1 MARTL
6 FFNASI
12 FDGSGKAPFPGEVLV
27 EDNRIAAVARGAERL
42 DRVGAEVVDCD
53 GATLMPGL
61 VESHAHLS
69 WPSSVGRVIN
79 AMRLPPE
86 EHLLVTAHNA
96 RVTLDA
102 GYTGA
107 YSAGSL
113 GPRFEVALRDE
124 IDKGFT
130 PGPRLVAS
138 SMERAAAN
146 VMGVPEAHDEAHGRG
161 PGAMR
166 AFVKKTAEEGVDSI
180 KYLLSSDD
188 GFEPGG
194 GRKLQYTEDEVAAI
208 GEAARESGV
217 WLSCHSQAAEA
228 VKMALRHGFRIL
240 YHCSYAD
247 DEALDMIEARK
258 DEIFVAPAPGL
269 LYARMHEAEEFGIT
283 RKVAEEMGAV
293 GGLDRMQVLYPE
305 LRKRGVRV
313 LPGGDYGFPYNPI
326 GRNARDL
333 EHFVKLF
340 GYTPAEVLTAA
351 TKLGGELMGMEIG
364 LVERGYLADLL
375 LVDGDPTEDI
385 AILQDQRNLLMIM
398 KDGKYHKPP
407 PRPMGEVD
415 VAGARRRAFAT

>member
-1 MARTL
+1 MPRTL
-6 FFNASI
+6 FANASI
-12 FDGSGKAPFPGEVLV
+12 FDGTGTAPCPGEVLV
-27 EDNRIAAVARGAERL
+27 DGNRIAAVARGAERL
-42 DRVGAEVVDCD
+42 DRAGAAVVDCD
-53 GATLMPGL
+53 RATLMPGL

-96 RVTLDA
+96 RITLDA
-102 GYTGA
+102 GYTSA

-146 VMGVPEAHDEAHGRG
+146 VMGVPQAHDAEHGRG
-161 PGAMR
+161 PAAMR
-166 AFVKKTAEEGVDSI
+166 EFVANTAKEGVDSI
-180 KYLLSSDD
+180 KFLLSSDD
-188 GFEPGG
+188 GFEPAG
-194 GRKLQYTEDEVAAI
+194 GRKLMYTEDEVAAI
-208 GEAARESGV
+208 GEQARESDV

-258 DEIFVAPAPGL
+258 SEVFVAPAPGL
-269 LYARMHEAEEFGIT
+269 LYSRMHEAEDFGIT
-283 RKVAEEMGAV
+283 RDVAEKMGAV
-293 GGLDRMQVLYPE
+293 GGLERMQRLYPE

-333 EHFVKLF
+333 EHFVRLF

-351 TKLGGELMGMEIG
+351 TKLGGELMGMELG
-364 LVERGYLADLL
+364 VVERGYLADLL
-375 LVDGDPTEDI
+375 LVDGDPCADI
-385 AILQDQRNLLMIM
+385 TILQDQQNLLMIM
-398 KDGKYHKPP
+398 KDGKYHKAP
-407 PRPMGEVD
+407 PRPVGEVD
-415 VAGARRRAFAT
+415 IGSARRRALVN

>member
-1 MARTL
+1 L
-6 FFNASI
+6 
-12 FDGSGKAPFPGEVLV
+12 FPGEALV
-27 EDNRIAAVARGAERL
+27 EGNRIAAVARNPERL
-42 DRVGAEVVDCD
+42 DRAGAEVVDCD

-69 WPSSVGRVIN
+69 WPSSVGRIIN

-86 EHLLVTAHNA
+86 EHLLVTARNA

-102 GYTGA
+102 GYTAA

-124 IDKGFT
+124 IDKGFA

-146 VMGVPEAHDEAHGRG
+146 VMGVPKAHDEAHGRG
-161 PGAMR
+161 PDAMR
-166 AFVKKTAEEGVDSI
+166 DFVRKTAKEGVDSI
-180 KYLLSSDD
+180 KFLLSSDD

-194 GRKLQYTEDEVAAI
+194 GQKLQYTDDEVAAI
-208 GEAARESGV
+208 GETAREEGV

-228 VKMALRHGFRIL
+228 VKMALRHNFRIL

-247 DEALDMIEARK
+247 DEALDMIEAK
-258 DEIFVAPAPGL
+258 KGEVFVAPAPGL
-269 LYARMHEAEEFGIT
+269 LYSRVHEAEEFGIT
-283 RKVAEEMGAV
+283 REVAEKMGSV
-293 GGLDRMQVLYPE
+293 GGLERMQRLYPE
-305 LRKRGVRV
+305 LRRRGVRV

-333 EHFVKLF
+333 ELFVKLF
-340 GYTPAEVLTAA
+340 GYPPAEVLIAA

-364 LVERGYLADLL
+364 LVARGYLADLL
-375 LVDGDPTEDI
+375 LVDGDPTVDI
-385 AILQDQRNLLMIM
+385 AILQDVQSLLMIM
-398 KDGKYHKPP
+398 KDGTYHKPP
-407 PRPMGEVD
+407 PRRMSEID
-415 VAGARRRAFAT
+415 VRSARRQALVS